1 MNRIRVPL
9 VFLAA
14 TLLIG
19 SCARTTQPD
28 SDSSAASPALAPGSN
43 APGRAAGGGCA
54 AVKNAD
60 APIVC
65 VDDSSSVL
73 TVDPDPFWIH
83 ETPSPAGTAPPTVQW
98 FTRSGK
104 GDLKVI
110 FKDTECVRN
119 VTCAGGRCTA
129 IASKLDPGETQQRCK
144 YDIQLTGHPD
154 LDPDGI
160 LTGCCVAPSP

>member
-9 VFLAA
+9 VLLAA
-14 TLLIG
+14 VLLIG
-19 SCARTTQPD
+19 SCAQQTQQPMPP
-28 SDSSAASPALAPGSN
+28 SPGGAASAAGF
-43 APGRAAGGGCA
+43 AGGGCR

-65 VDDSSSVL
+65 VDDSRDVLSVS
-73 TVDPDPFWIH
+73 PDPFVLH
-83 ETPSPAGTAPPTVQW
+83 ETPSPAGSAPPTVQW
-98 FTRSGK
+98 FTMSGR

-119 VTCAGGRCTA
+119 VNCNGPRCTA

-144 YDIQLTGHPD
+144 YDVQLTGHPD

-160 LTGCCVAPSP
+160 LTGCCVAPEP